1 MDITRNFTFTDTKQV
16 RGENN
21 VLITK
26 TKTRNYTLVAK
37 DGMLQFVSA
46 DTIITTRVAPLHSSA
61 EAREIKKKKK
71 KNKESTEGGNGDH
84 DRQSSKIERLK
95 MGLMQLKKDAEK
107 FLRGACRG
115 GGGYSSPVSLLKEAG
130 FDAIVIENSNGDRG
144 PSYNESG
151 RPSTAIVSGDCSS
164 GAGRLRLRRKD

>member
-16 RGENN
+16 RGANN

-37 DGMLQFVSA
+37 DGLLQFVSA

-61 EAREIKKKKK
+61 EEREIKKKKK
-71 KNKESTEGGNGDH
+71 KKESAEDGNGDH

-95 MGLMQLKKDAEK
+95 MGLMQLKKEAEK

-144 PSYNESG
+144 P
-151 RPSTAIVSGDCSS
+151 AIVSGDCSS